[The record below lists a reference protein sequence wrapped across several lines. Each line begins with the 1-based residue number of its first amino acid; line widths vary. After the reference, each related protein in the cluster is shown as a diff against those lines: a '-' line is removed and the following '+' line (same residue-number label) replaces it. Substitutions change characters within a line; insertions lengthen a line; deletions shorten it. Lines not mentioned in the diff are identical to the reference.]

1 MLNQLDLPKPETLRD
16 GDGLVLEDGAIVC
29 VAGLPEPLLEIS
41 ARTPLALV
49 QLAWH
54 LGNRHTDVQIVGD
67 RFVFQS
73 EVLFPSGSAELQPSG
88 EKQLANV
95 AQRLLEISAKI
106 PKDINWVLQ
115 VDGHT
120 DSKPINT
127 RQFPSNWEL
136 SSARAIAVVK
146 FLNSQGIPNANLV
159 AAGYGARLV
168 PGHPL
173 S

>member
-1 MLNQLDLPKPETLRD
+1 M
-16 GDGLVLEDGAIVC
+16 
-29 VAGLPEPLLEIS
+29 
-41 ARTPLALV
+41 
-49 QLAWH
+49 
-54 LGNRHTDVQIVGD
+54 QIVGD

-159 AAGYGARLV
+159 AAGYGEYQ
-168 PGHPL
+168 PL
-173 S
+173 SLMDTARNRRIELKLTNR